1 MTEGDAEQNPV
12 GPAPHS
18 KRQEWLAFG
27 ALGAIHLSMA
37 VFFVLSRWGLSSPE
51 DKVDAFVFSI
61 LRMVFACIIVVA
73 VMKVTVKDLT
83 IPWSGPVFH
92 KLLGVSVFGG
102 VVPVLCF
109 SLGVMLSSA
118 TNAAIISVT
127 QPVFTAAIAM
137 IFKVDPFIGRKV
149 AGICVS
155 IAGALAMLNLQ
166 NFKLDGA
173 TVGNLFL
180 LLQQSALS
188 IYNVLNRKLVS
199 ESHLHYGVITAWTLI
214 FGSSGITIISIPFV
228 ATPEV
233 WHITWKGWYV
243 LLNQSLHFFWVQ
255 ILILLDKVGDW
266 LCYLLRRVGLRGIL
280 VDSEAH
286 SPHGLRLVHHD
297 STVSLRT
304 VGPFLPGRRVWL
316 ATSDGWH
323 SRRDW
328 PRRGHIHGEPPA
340 RALASSARC

>member
-1 MTEGDAEQNPV
+1 MKEDDAAKHPT
-12 GPAPHS
+12 GPMHHS
-18 KRQEWLAFG
+18 KRDEYLAYV
-27 ALGAIHLSMA
+27 ALGGIHVAMAI
-37 VFFVLSRWGLSSPE
+37 FFVLSRWGLSSPE

-61 LRMVFACIIVVA
+61 LRMGFACIIVVSI
-73 VMKVTVKDLT
+73 MKATIKDLT
-83 IPWSGPVFH
+83 IPWSGPVFY
-92 KLLGVSVFGG
+92 KLLGVAVFGG

-127 QPVFTAAIAM
+127 QPVLTAAIAM

-188 IYNVLNRKLVS
+188 IYNVINRKLVS

-214 FGSSGITIISIPFV
+214 FGSSAIAIVSIPFV
-228 ATPEV
+228 AHV
-233 WHITWKGWYV
+233 DAWHITWKGWYDIV
-243 LLNQSLHFFWVQ
+243 
-255 ILILLDKVGDW
+255 
-266 LCYLLRRVGLRGIL
+266 
-280 VDSEAH
+280 
-286 SPHGLRLVHHD
+286 
-297 STVSLRT
+297 T
-304 VGPFLPGRRVWL
+304 
-316 ATSDGWH
+316 
-323 SRRDW
+323 
-328 PRRGHIHGEPPA
+328 
-340 RALASSARC
+340 